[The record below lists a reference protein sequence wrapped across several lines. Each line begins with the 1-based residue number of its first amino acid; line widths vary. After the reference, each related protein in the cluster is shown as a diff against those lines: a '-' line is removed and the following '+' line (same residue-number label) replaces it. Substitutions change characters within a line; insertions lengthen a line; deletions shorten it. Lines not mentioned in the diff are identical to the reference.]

1 MGRTGSGKSS
11 LLLALLRVIEP
22 SQGKIYIDGVD
33 ISELDLNEL
42 RQHMAVIPQV
52 MSSNFTIQCNN
63 LKI

>member
-42 RQHMAVIPQV
+42 RQNIGVIPQV
-52 MSSNFTIQCNN
+52 KSSCS
-63 LKI
+63 